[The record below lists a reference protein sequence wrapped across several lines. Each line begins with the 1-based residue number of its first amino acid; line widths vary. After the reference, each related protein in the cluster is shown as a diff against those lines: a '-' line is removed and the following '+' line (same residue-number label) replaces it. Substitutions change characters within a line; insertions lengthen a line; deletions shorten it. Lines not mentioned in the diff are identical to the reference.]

1 MFGDTDIARNHKYH
15 SSVIDRM
22 TAWSMFSRVP
32 ASAQSGYRDE
42 NRLRIGGV
50 LGHRIDA
57 EIYPKA
63 ASEKAQTTV
72 SENRYVYPRINFFGR
87 LFIDSSINRKNNAR
101 APSQAGSYWG
111 LPLQSCG
118 RRVFTVF
125 SPRLCPIILAFRPMI
140 ANLLCMILSVSP
152 LS

>member
-1 MFGDTDIARNHKYH
+1 MFGDTDIARNNKYH
-15 SSVIDRM
+15 ILVIDRM

-42 NRLRIGGV
+42 NRLQIGGV

-72 SENRYVYPRINFFGR
+72 LRMDTFIRGSIFFGR
-87 LFIDSSINRKNNAR
+87 SFIDFSINRKKNVR
-101 APSQAGSYWG
+101 ASSQAGSYCG

-118 RRVFTVF
+118 RRVFTQF
-125 SPRLCPIILAFRPMI
+125 SLRVCVQ
-140 ANLLCMILSVSP
+140 SYSP
-152 LS
+152 FVR